1 MILHLISLI
10 SEKRKMKKIYRI
22 QFKEHTKTHDRT
34 KIKVYSCATDD
45 VPPCDIRDELSIPE
59 LHLYHPNH
67 QLIPGNSSYNHHQP
81 PSLSRKKT
89 TEIIKNLPKAN
100 TPQQPPTSPE
110 PTQSTGLDEVLI
122 SELKELRK
130 LRMDSSKARNL
141 KSIVSIIH
149 FAKRLEDTLYKET
162 ENTDSTTPS

>member
-1 MILHLISLI
+1 MT
-10 SEKRKMKKIYRI
+10 KIYRI
-22 QFKEHTKTHDRT
+22 QFKGHTKNHSRT
-34 KIKVYSCATDD
+34 KIKVYSCATND
-45 VPPCDIRDELSIPE
+45 VPPCDIRDELSTPE

-89 TEIIKNLPKAN
+89 TEITKNLPKAN

-110 PTQSTGLDEVLI
+110 PTQSTGLDEDLI

-130 LRMDSSKARNL
+130 LRMDSSKTRNL
-141 KSIVSIIH
+141 KSIISIIH
-149 FAKRLEDTLYKET
+149 FTKRLEDIPYKEIV
-162 ENTDSTTPS
+162 NTGFTTST